1 MALPLHM
8 GSGKISFAFGM
19 KNAYDFRRL
28 ERRFGSSV
36 QFSGFIRK
44 KYLFWVGLSVS
55 GMILFAI
62 FGGRG
67 LMQIYHLQEERN
79 RIQGGNAR
87 LVEENRKLTEK
98 INRLRNNKDEVEK
111 VAREELGLVK
121 KGEVVYQ
128 FEK

>member
-1 MALPLHM
+1 VR
-8 GSGKISFAFGM
+8 SW
-19 KNAYDFRRL
+19 
-28 ERRFGSSV
+28 
-36 QFSGFIRK
+36 GFIRK
-44 KYLFWVGLSVS
+44 KNLLLVGISIS

-67 LMQIYHLQEERN
+67 LVHIYQLKEERT
-79 RIQGGNAR
+79 RIQGSNAR
-87 LVEENRKLTEK
+87 LQEENRKLAEK
-98 INRLRNNKDEVEK
+98 ISGLRNNKDEVEK